1 MIIKNEHPKGFGE
14 WKIPHSIKS
23 CVADRVVF
31 FVGCEAMANKKYY
44 PKRVEG
50 KILFPFGQ
58 GWGSGYFA

>member
-1 MIIKNEHPKGFGE
+1 MGFCFIKNEYPTVGRKVL
-14 WKIPHSIKS
+14 IIKF
-23 CVADRVVF
+23 CEANRVVF

-58 GWGSGYFA
+58 GWGSSYFA